1 MAMPKHQLAGSLSKK
16 ALTIEEKIKL
26 FDADKKTR

>member
-1 MAMPKHQLAGSLSKK
+1 MAMPKHQLSGSLSKK
-16 ALTIEEKIKL
+16 TLTIEEKIKL